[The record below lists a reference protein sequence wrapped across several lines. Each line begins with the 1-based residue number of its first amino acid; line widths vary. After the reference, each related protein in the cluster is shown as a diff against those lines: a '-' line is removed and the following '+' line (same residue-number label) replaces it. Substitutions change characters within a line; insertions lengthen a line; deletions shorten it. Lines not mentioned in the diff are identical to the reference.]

1 MFQRLSMRWESI
13 IALSAAQQQTTNG
26 ELKKNGVGG
35 NDNDLCVLEVCED
48 ILARLLTRDYS
59 DFIKVLIFTAPQHV
73 LNQQQQMAGGDEEMM
88 MDEDIG
94 TTGQQQHSSTV
105 QVSQLGKS
113 ILQDSQLAGP
123 LLLFICSTIWWPDS
137 SNSIRAAI
145 MLET

>member
-73 LNQQQQMAGGDEEMM
+73 LNQQQQMAGGDELWVFF
-88 MDEDIG
+88 
-94 TTGQQQHSSTV
+94 SS
-105 QVSQLGKS
+105 SPEF
-113 ILQDSQLAGP
+113 IDGP
-123 LLLFICSTIWWPDS
+123 VA
-137 SNSIRAAI
+137 R
-145 MLET
+145 EQKRERVRE